1 VFDERGTGESVL
13 VPPADSAAL
22 LGSDL
27 TTVADSL
34 LETPYCVV
42 GHSMGG
48 MAALHSALDAPG
60 SLRALGLVSTT
71 AGGSGLTWPSAA
83 YLERAASGYESGQ
96 LETTDDL
103 ELAVSKR
110 FREAHPGLYDAVAE
124 AALAQPRAVGPEA
137 LAQVFMNHDVSD
149 RLGEI
154 TVPTAVIC
162 GTDDPVHPLANSSFL
177 AANIPDARFVPIDG
191 AGHLLNV
198 EAPDLLI
205 DEIVSLVGLSSS

>member
-1 VFDERGTGESVL
+1 VD

-27 TTVADSL
+27 ATVGESL
-34 LETPYCVV
+34 LETPCCVV

-48 MAALHSALDAPG
+48 MAALQAALDSPG
-60 SLRALGLVSTT
+60 CVRALALISTT

-83 YLERAASGYESGQ
+83 YLEAAASGYESGQ

-103 ELAVSKR
+103 ELAVSER
-110 FREAHPGLYDAVAE
+110 FRVGHRELYDAVAE
-124 AALAQPRAVGPEA
+124 AALAQPRAVGPDA
-137 LAQVFMNHDVSD
+137 LAQVFMSHDVSN
-149 RLGEI
+149 RLGDI
-154 TVPTAVIC
+154 AVPTVVLC

-177 AANIPDARFVPIDG
+177 ADNIPAARFVPIDG

-205 DEIVSLVGLSSS
+205 DEIIGLTDLTYS